1 MKEKSEGGT
10 LRTERD
16 LSFKVVI
23 IGSIALVLL
32 TAFLPM
38 IPGESFMQKFLIGI
52 LVIVFGFFFVTVSS
66 RIVGLVGTSN
76 NPISGMTIATLMSNT
91 LKMYRQTFAQNS

>member
-1 MKEKSEGGT
+1 MTESI

-23 IGSIALVLL
+23 IGSIALILL
-32 TAFLPM
+32 VAFLPSNI
-38 IPGESFMQKFLIGI
+38 IPGENIFQKLLIGI
-52 LVIVFGFFFVTVSS
+52 LIVVFGFFFVTVSS

-76 NPISGMTIATLMSNT
+76 NPISGMTIATLDGHMFDFY
-91 LKMYRQTFAQNS
+91 KYWMVG